1 MYRPSLAKDRVKC
14 SLNSITNYVQLMCP
28 YVFIS
33 RLMGFIPYKIVSSKF
48 VYSKPYFVYSTII
61 FVSYV
66 TYLAFC
72 VYKVN
77 FHYREIYTFILH
89 RMHLTFNIIFGLVV
103 ITSAYAL
110 KRSVLRI
117 IERISQISR
126 MLPPKMF
133 SSLAKKMYTK
143 DALMFSLSLSFTL
156 YGLSSYTIPLLYA
169 VWIPFFVILV
179 INTLYTN
186 NVYVL
191 EACLKEIN
199 DVLVKLREILL
210 NDEPHLLRR
219 VYHSQKNPI
228 LLAELRTL
236 KKQHLEIS
244 EIVRT
249 MDSAFGASI
258 LTILILLLIDI
269 SLNLYVYL
277 VMMNQGGRITEL
289 FSINLFFVFHH
300 VLEVILII
308 WATEKAKT
316 QGKRIG
322 SNIHRIII
330 HTYDKEITDELK
342 LFSMQ
347 VLQKEITFTAK
358 GLVLDATV
366 LTKAVCSITTFLLV
380 LIQFL
385 VKPC

>member
-249 MDSAFGASI
+249 MDSAFG
-258 LTILILLLIDI
+258 
-269 SLNLYVYL
+269 
-277 VMMNQGGRITEL
+277 GRITEL

-366 LTKAVCSITTFLLV
+366 LTKVNSWKT
-380 LIQFL
+380 LIKEVSFYL
-385 VKPC
+385 HVFFRLCAASLRSY